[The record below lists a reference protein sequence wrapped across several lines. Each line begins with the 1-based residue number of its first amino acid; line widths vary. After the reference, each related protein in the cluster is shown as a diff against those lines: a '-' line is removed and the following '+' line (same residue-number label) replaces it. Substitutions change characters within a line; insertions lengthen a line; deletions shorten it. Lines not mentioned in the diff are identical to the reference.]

1 MKTTYNFLLAIF
13 FFGIASVTSAKQ
25 VGQDFYKE
33 VRKSFAVNANVVL
46 DMDVNFGSVTA
57 TSWDQNYMEIL
68 VKMNVNVKSEKRAED
83 IFRGVDI
90 TESASTP
97 RVRVNPGNSN
107 GKNESYD
114 IYVEIKMPKSTSFT
128 GNIAF
133 GNFAINVVSGSV
145 KVDVQYGNVAITE
158 ALSNENSIDVQF
170 GNMIVDVCN
179 GGHLTDQYGNIRV
192 GKAKGNLKIKADFG
206 NVEVRG
212 MTKEC
217 KKLEINC
224 DYGNVEVDSNGQG
237 IRIDAE
243 VSYGDIDVDAGKV
256 NINKEDFS
264 QTAEGTIGDGG
275 TELELECNFGNIE
288 VN

>member
-1 MKTTYNFLLAIF
+1 MKTTYNFILVLF
-13 FFGIASVTSAKQ
+13 FLGIASVVNAKDQ
-25 VGQDFYKE
+25 GQDYYKE
-33 VRKSFAVNANVVL
+33 VRKSFAVNANVIL

-57 TSWDQNYMEIL
+57 TSWDKNFIEIL

-83 IFRGVDI
+83 IFRGADI
-90 TESASTP
+90 TESSTNP

-128 GNIAF
+128 GSIDF
-133 GNFAINVVSGSV
+133 GNFAINSVTGSV
-145 KVDVQYGNVAITE
+145 RVKVQYGNISITE
-158 ALSNENSIDVQF
+158 ALSNDNEIEVAF

-179 GGHLTDQYGNIRV
+179 GGHLNEQYGNVRV
-192 GKAKGNLKIKADFG
+192 GKVKGNLKIETDFG

-212 MTKEC
+212 FTKEC
-217 KKLEINC
+217 KMLEIDC
-224 DYGNVEVDSNGQG
+224 EYGNIVVDSNGLG
-237 IRIDAE
+237 IKVDAE
-243 VSYGDIDVDAGKV
+243 VSYGDIDMDAGNV

-264 QTAEGTIGDGG
+264 QEAKGTLGDGN
-275 TELELECNFGNIE
+275 TELELECSFGNIE

>member
-1 MKTTYNFLLAIF
+1 MKTTYNFILALF
-13 FFGIASVTSAKQ
+13 FIGITSIASAKQ
-25 VGQDFYKE
+25 EGQDFYRE

-46 DMDVNFGSVTA
+46 DMDVNFGNVTA
-57 TSWDQNYMEIL
+57 TSWDQNFMEIL

-90 TESASTP
+90 TESAATP

-128 GNIAF
+128 GSIEF
-133 GNFAINVVSGSV
+133 GNFAINSVTGSV
-145 KVDVQYGNVAITE
+145 RVKVQYGNVSITE
-158 ALSNENSIDVQF
+158 ALSNDNDIDVAF
-170 GNMIVDVCN
+170 GNMILDVCS
-179 GGHLTDQYGNIRV
+179 GGYLNEQYGNVRV
-192 GKAKGNLKIKADFG
+192 GKAKGNIKIQADFG

-217 KKLEINC
+217 KRLEINC
-224 DYGNVEVDSNGQG
+224 DYGNIEVDTNGQG
-237 IRIDAE
+237 IRVDAE
-243 VSYGDIDVDAGKV
+243 VSYGDIDMDAGNV

-264 QTAEGTIGDGG
+264 QEAKGTLGDGN
-275 TELELECNFGNIE
+275 TELELECSFGNIE

>member
-1 MKTTYNFLLAIF
+1 MKTTYNFILALF
-13 FFGIASVTSAKQ
+13 FIGITSVASAKEQ
-25 VGQDFYKE
+25 GQDYYKE

-68 VKMNVNVKSEKRAED
+68 VKMNVNVKSEKRAEE
-83 IFRGVDI
+83 IFRGADI
-90 TESASTP
+90 TESSTNP

-114 IYVEIKMPKSTSFT
+114 IYVEIKMPKSTSFS
-128 GNIAF
+128 GKIDF
-133 GNFAINVVSGSV
+133 GNFAMNSVSGSV
-145 KVDVQYGNVAITE
+145 RVHVQYGNISITE
-158 ALSNENSIDVQF
+158 ALSSDNDIDVAF

-179 GGHLTDQYGNIRV
+179 GGHLTEQYGNIRV
-192 GKAKGNLKIKADFG
+192 GKAKGNIKIQADFG

-224 DYGNVEVDSNGQG
+224 DYGNIEVYTNGQG
-237 IRIDAE
+237 IRVDAE

-256 NINKEDFS
+256 NYNKEDFS
-264 QTAEGTIGDGG
+264 QNAEGTIGDGN

>member
-1 MKTTYNFLLAIF
+1 MKTTYNFILALF
-13 FFGIASVTSAKQ
+13 FIGITSVASAKKE
-25 VGQDFYKE
+25 GQDFYKE

-57 TSWDQNYMEIL
+57 TSWDKNYMEIL

-90 TESASTP
+90 TESSTNP

-128 GNIAF
+128 GSIDF
-133 GNFAINVVSGSV
+133 GNFAINSVTGSV
-145 KVDVQYGNVAITE
+145 RVKVQYGNISITE
-158 ALSNENSIDVQF
+158 ALSNDNDIDVAF

-179 GGHLTDQYGNIRV
+179 GGHLNEQYGNVRV
-192 GKAKGNLKIKADFG
+192 GKAKGNLEIQADFG

-212 MTKEC
+212 FTKDC
-217 KKLEINC
+217 KKLEIDC
-224 DYGNVEVDSNGQG
+224 SYGNIVVDSNGLG
-237 IRIDAE
+237 IRVDAE

-256 NINKEDFS
+256 NVNKEDFS
-264 QTAEGTIGDGG
+264 QDAQGTLGDGN
-275 TELELECNFGNIE
+275 TELELECSFGNIE